1 MSSSNMINAE
11 SPQFTQS
18 SLAPSLSVFI
28 FCPNV
33 KNINW
38 GELLSLKT
46 GCWNTRCN
54 LKKMWGFLLKFKF
67 SGTHGVF
74 SNFSFQPSIWDSQI
88 PRKNALMVAK
98 TDFTQKPMSFIFVL
112 SMDSVDIVHGVLNL
126 LSGWFPFQVKCR
138 LYWQV
143 GSTKLSCSSRFLLL
157 FLLLLLSLSLDL
169 YSE

>member
-1 MSSSNMINAE
+1 MAKCQKDATCGIFLNRGLFKDIKNYIPMCRTQKYQNTKIQCAERTNTKIQIQNTQIHKYSIWQGQHMSSSNMINAE

-54 LKKMWGFLLKFKF
+54 LKKMWGCN
-67 SGTHGVF
+67 
-74 SNFSFQPSIWDSQI
+74 SNFLE
-88 PRKNALMVAK
+88 LMVC
-98 TDFTQKPMSFIFVL
+98 FQLFHFS
-112 SMDSVDIVHGVLNL
+112 L
-126 LSGWFPFQVKCR
+126 LSEILKYQEKMH
-138 LYWQV
+138 
-143 GSTKLSCSSRFLLL
+143 
-157 FLLLLLSLSLDL
+157 
-169 YSE
+169 